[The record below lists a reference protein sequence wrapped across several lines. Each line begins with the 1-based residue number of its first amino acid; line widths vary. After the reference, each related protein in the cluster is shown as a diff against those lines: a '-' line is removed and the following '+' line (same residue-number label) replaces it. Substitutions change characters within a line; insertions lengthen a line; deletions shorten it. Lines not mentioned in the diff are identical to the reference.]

1 MNLISLCEQGYIPD
15 HLARFGM
22 RLLMRQRLR
31 EEFQDAEQQFERYKQ
46 LLQTFSA
53 GPIAIAT
60 DKANEQHYE
69 VPAEFFKLS
78 LGKHLKYS
86 SCFWPADTTQLDAAE
101 AAMLELTCQ
110 RAQLEPGMDI
120 LELGCGWGSVTL
132 WMATN
137 YPGTS
142 ITAVSNSASQKAHI
156 IQQCEQR
163 GLDNVR
169 VITADINEFDIE
181 QHFDRVVSV
190 EMFEHVRN
198 HHELMR
204 RIARWL
210 KPSGKLFVHIFC
222 HRVLTYPFE
231 SEGEDNWMGRH
242 FFTGGIMPSENY
254 LLNFQHH
261 LLLDEQWRLSG
272 RHYAATANAWLAAM
286 DKNRNRI
293 LAIFAE
299 VYGESQAAIWFQR
312 WRMFYMA
319 CAELFNFEG
328 GNQWLVGHY
337 RFAKRDIL

>member
-15 HLARFGM
+15 YLARFGM
-22 RLLMRQRLR
+22 RRLMRQRLR
-31 EEFQDAEQQFERYKQ
+31 EEFRDAEQQFERYKQ
-46 LLQTFSA
+46 LLETFSS

-86 SCFWPADTTQLDAAE
+86 SCHWPAGTSHLDAAE

-110 RAQLEPGMDI
+110 RAELAPGMDI

-132 WMATN
+132 WMAAN

-169 VITADINEFDIE
+169 VITADINDFDIE

-204 RIARWL
+204 RIAGWL
-210 KPSGKLFVHIFC
+210 KPEGKLFVHIFC
-222 HRVLTYPFE
+222 HRSLTYPFE
-231 SEGEDNWMGRH
+231 TEGEDNWMGRH

-254 LLNFQHH
+254 LLNFQQY

-272 RHYAATANAWLAAM
+272 RHYGATANAWLATM
-286 DKNRNRI
+286 DQNRDRI
-293 LAIFAE
+293 LTIFAE
-299 VYGESQAAIWFQR
+299 VYGESEAALWFQR

-337 RFAKRDIL
+337 RFTKRGTL

>member
-1 MNLISLCEQGYIPD
+1 
-15 HLARFGM
+15 
-22 RLLMRQRLR
+22 MRQRLQD
-31 EEFQDAEQQFERYKQ
+31 EFPDAERQFECYKQ
-46 LLQTFSA
+46 LLQTFSS

-86 SCFWPADTTQLDAAE
+86 SCYWPTGINNLDAAE
-101 AAMLELTCQ
+101 AAMLDLTCQ
-110 RAQLEPGMDI
+110 RAELSNAMDI

-137 YPGTS
+137 YPGAS
-142 ITAVSNSASQKAHI
+142 ITAVSNSASQKAYI

-169 VITADINEFDIE
+169 VITADINDFDIE

-204 RIARWL
+204 RIASWL
-210 KPSGKLFVHIFC
+210 KSHGKLFVHIFC
-222 HRVLTYPFE
+222 HRLLAYPFE
-231 SEGEDNWMGRH
+231 TEGEDNWMGRH

-254 LLNFQHH
+254 LLNFQQH
-261 LLLDEQWRLSG
+261 LLLDDQWRLSG
-272 RHYAATANAWLAAM
+272 KHYGATANAWLAAM
-286 DKNRNRI
+286 DQNRDRI
-293 LAIFAE
+293 LAIFTE
-299 VYGESQAAIWFQR
+299 VYGESRAAIWFQR

-319 CAELFNFEG
+319 CAELFNFED
-328 GNQWLVGHY
+328 GNQWIVGHY
-337 RFAKRDIL
+337 LFTKRDTA

>member
-15 HLARFGM
+15 CLARFGM
-22 RLLMRQRLR
+22 RRLMRQRLR
-31 EEFQDAEQQFERYKQ
+31 EEFREAEQQFERYKQ
-46 LLQTFSA
+46 LLQSFSS

-86 SCFWPADTTQLDAAE
+86 SCYWPAGINHLDAAE

-110 RAQLEPGMDI
+110 HAELAPGMDI

-132 WMATN
+132 WMAAN

-156 IQQCEQR
+156 IQECEQR

-169 VITADINEFDIE
+169 VITADINDFEIE

-204 RIARWL
+204 RIAGWL
-210 KPSGKLFVHIFC
+210 KPNGKLFVHLFC
-222 HRVLTYPFE
+222 HRTLTYPFE
-231 SEGEDNWMGRH
+231 TEGEDNWMGRH

-254 LLNFQHH
+254 LLNFQQY

-272 RHYAATANAWLAAM
+272 SHYGATANAWLATM
-286 DKNRNRI
+286 DQNRDRI

-299 VYGESQAAIWFQR
+299 VYGESAAAIWFQR

-337 RFAKRDIL
+337 RFAKRDLL